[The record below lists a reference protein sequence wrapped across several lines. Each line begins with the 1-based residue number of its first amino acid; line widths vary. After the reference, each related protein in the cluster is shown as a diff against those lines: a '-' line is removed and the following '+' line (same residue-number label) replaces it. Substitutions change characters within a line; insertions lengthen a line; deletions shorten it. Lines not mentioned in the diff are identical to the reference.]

1 VPICRAL
8 FPSASHRSHFHVL
21 AILFLLPAI
30 TLVAQVDKGEIT
42 GVVTGPANAVITA
55 AWVSAVN
62 AANGLKIDATP
73 NSAGAYVLPNLP
85 PGEWDLSAGAAGLAG
100 AKAHLEVVAGRML
113 RVDISLLSNQS
124 AIVER
129 HAGARALEDH
139 LSGKQLLRLPSL
151 TIDPYEFVAIVPN
164 VSPTDPS
171 GLGAGYAANGL
182 RAAGTNFVLNG
193 SGNNDEFSATA
204 GQRVPL
210 ESIEELNILTGAF
223 TAEYGRASAAV
234 LNVVTRS
241 GGAQFHGSAYEFAR
255 MSAVDSNSFL
265 NNANRV
271 AKSVYDRNQF
281 GYAIGGPILRNKLFF
296 FQNTEF
302 LRVRGDQAQFAL
314 VPTPQFITA
323 AAPATQAF
331 FSQYGTL
338 RPDLRILNTFTRGQL
353 NPCTRGAAITDP
365 CVALA
370 ASPPMFNEVTW
381 QSPSDTGGG
390 APENTYAVVGNI
402 DYNWTSRTR
411 LSARYAL
418 WNESDFAGTVSS
430 SPYAGY
436 DTGQKFFDNRIA
448 LAGDHQ
454 WSPTLSI
461 SARLAFNRLS
471 NQQPLGSNPTG
482 PTLYMNA
489 LTAVSLAGQPIA
501 LPGYN
506 PESPGA
512 ATPSGGPQN
521 IGNVGVDATRLFRRH
536 DLRFGGEFTYIQD
549 NRTFGAYEEAA
560 EGLGTT
566 VGNAIDGFLTGQLHE
581 FDAAI
586 NPQGKLPGQTLAL
599 PAFPPSFSRSDR
611 YRDSALYAQDT
622 WRFTPRLTLNLGVR
636 WEYYGIQH
644 NSAAALDSNFYPG
657 AGSNLPQQIAAGAI
671 STVPNSSLGKLWKP
685 DWRNFAPR
693 LGLAYDLFGD
703 GRTVF
708 RAGYGIGYQPPF
720 GNLTFNVIQ
729 NPPNYAVVS
738 LIAGADLPL
747 IPIATGNSGPLSSSG
762 TQVLPP
768 ASLRAIDPDL
778 RTAYAHLFSAA
789 LEQSFGNSTSASLA
803 YSGSRGEQLYSV
815 SNVNPAGAGNA
826 YLGAA
831 CTPGSFGFP
840 GTCTQRLDPQYSDI
854 DFRANGGASNYNA
867 AIARVVTR
875 NFWRTGIT
883 LEANYTFSHT
893 IDNLS
898 SAFSYSPHGNFVL
911 GFLDPFAPSLDRGNS
926 DFDVRHRVAVSGVWQ
941 IPWFHGT
948 GLRDRIIGGWEIAPI
963 FTFRTGSPFT
973 LYDCA
978 NAYNFCERAET
989 AGPLPGRGTTNVPA
1003 SGIADN
1009 FLYYQFAGAITSQA
1023 GVWYNPTIGISDFG
1037 PFPSNML
1044 GRNTVYTR
1052 GNWNLDAGLYKTAR
1066 LTEKASLELRL
1077 ELYNAL
1083 NHANFYVNTSDA
1095 DVSSFAAVDG
1105 YFNGNRNVQLGA
1117 RLTF

>member
-1 VPICRAL
+1 
-8 FPSASHRSHFHVL
+8 
-21 AILFLLPAI
+21 
-30 TLVAQVDKGEIT
+30 
-42 GVVTGPANAVITA
+42 
-55 AWVSAVN
+55 
-62 AANGLKIDATP
+62 
-73 NSAGAYVLPNLP
+73 
-85 PGEWDLSAGAAGLAG
+85 
-100 AKAHLEVVAGRML
+100 
-113 RVDISLLSNQS
+113 
-124 AIVER
+124 
-129 HAGARALEDH
+129 
-139 LSGKQLLRLPSL
+139 
-151 TIDPYEFVAIVPN
+151 
-164 VSPTDPS
+164 
-171 GLGAGYAANGL
+171 
-182 RAAGTNFVLNG
+182 
-193 SGNNDEFSATA
+193 
-204 GQRVPL
+204 
-210 ESIEELNILTGAF
+210 
-223 TAEYGRASAAV
+223 
-234 LNVVTRS
+234 
-241 GGAQFHGSAYEFAR
+241 
-255 MSAVDSNSFL
+255 
-265 NNANRV
+265 
-271 AKSVYDRNQF
+271 
-281 GYAIGGPILRNKLFF
+281 
-296 FQNTEF
+296 
-302 LRVRGDQAQFAL
+302 
-314 VPTPQFITA
+314 
-323 AAPATQAF
+323 
-331 FSQYGTL
+331 
-338 RPDLRILNTFTRGQL
+338 
-353 NPCTRGAAITDP
+353 
-365 CVALA
+365 VALA
-370 ASPPMFNEVTW
+370 ASTPIFNEVTW
-381 QSPSDTGGG
+381 QSPGDAGGG
-390 APENTYAVVGNI
+390 APENTYAVVGDI
-402 DYNWTSRTR
+402 DYNWTPRTR

-418 WNESDFAGTVSS
+418 WDETDFAGTLSS

-436 DTGQKFFDNRIA
+436 DTGQRFFDNRIA

-454 WSPTLSI
+454 WSPVLST
-461 SARLAFNRLS
+461 SVRVAFNRLT
-471 NQQPLGSNPTG
+471 NVQPLGSNPVG

-489 LTAVSLAGQPIA
+489 LTAVSLAGQSIA

-506 PESPGA
+506 QESPGA

-521 IGNVGVDATRLFRRH
+521 IGSVGADAIRLFGRH
-536 DLRFGGEFTYIQD
+536 DLHFGGEFTWIQD
-549 NRTFGAYEEAA
+549 NRTFGAYEEAV

-566 VGNAIDGFLTGQLHE
+566 VGNAIDGFLTGQIHE

-586 NPQGKLPGQTLAL
+586 NPQGKVPGQSITL
-599 PAFPPSFSRSDR
+599 PAVSPSFSRSDR

-644 NSAAALDSNFYPG
+644 NSAAALDSNFYLG
-657 AGSNLPQQIAAGAI
+657 AGSTLPQQIAAGAI

-693 LGLAYDLFGD
+693 LGIAYDLFGD
-703 GRTVF
+703 GRTVL
-708 RAGYGIGYQPPF
+708 RAGYGIAYERPF
-720 GNLTFNVIQ
+720 GNFTFNIIQ

-747 IPIATGNSGPLSSSG
+747 IPIETSNSGPLSSTG
-762 TQVLPP
+762 TQILPP

-789 LEQSFGNSTSASLA
+789 LEHSFGGNTTASLA

-815 SNVNPAGAGNA
+815 SNVNPAGAANA

-854 DFRANGGASNYNA
+854 DYRTNGGASNYNA

-875 NFWRTGIT
+875 NFWGTGIT
-883 LEANYTFSHT
+883 LDANYTFSHA

-898 SAFSYSPHGNFVL
+898 SAFSYSPQGNFVL
-911 GFLDPFAPSLDRGNS
+911 GFLDPLAPSLDRGNS
-926 DFDVRHRVAVSGVWQ
+926 DFDIRHRVAVSGVWQ
-941 IPWFHGT
+941 MPWFRGT

-989 AGPLPGRGTTNVPA
+989 TGPLPRRGTTNVPA
-1003 SGIADN
+1003 SGLADS
-1009 FLYYQFAGAITSQA
+1009 FLYYQFTGAITSQA
-1023 GVWYNPTIGISDFG
+1023 GVWYNPKTGISDFG

-1052 GNWNLDAGLYKTAR
+1052 GDWNLNAGLYKTAR

-1077 ELYNAL
+1077 ELYNTL

-1105 YFNGNRNVQLGA
+1105 YFNGNRNLQLGA